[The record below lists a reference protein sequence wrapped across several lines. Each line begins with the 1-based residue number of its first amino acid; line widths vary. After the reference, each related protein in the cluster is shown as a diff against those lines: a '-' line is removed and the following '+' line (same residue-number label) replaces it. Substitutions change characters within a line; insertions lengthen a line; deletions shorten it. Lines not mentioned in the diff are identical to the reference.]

1 MVTCAVCDWPSKVK
15 VRSKAVGSNIP
26 LPPDEKVRCA
36 TFQVV
41 GFWAFALLTRNVP
54 VWPFPQWN
62 IPDNAVGALPHTP
75 RCHDCHVERHEASL
89 PGRRGRSRE
98 FVLMGVR
105 PSTPQPATDRRRR
118 VRLRTVA
125 RRLCAGC
132 ATLIPEGISHCP
144 ACETTRGAIPQPA
157 SANRGGCPTNR
168 GHSSPGYGAAHRR
181 ETTRW
186 KPHAHAGLVDCASL
200 CADNPSLRPVQQC
213 GLGRNGAGP
222 LAEVATDLAAGSQ
235 RVEPPRT
242 AGRGTVMG

>member
-1 MVTCAVCDWPSKVK
+1 MCRFGRF
-15 VRSKAVGSNIP
+15 RSGTSP
-26 LPPDEKVRCA
+26 TTR
-36 TFQVV
+36 
-41 GFWAFALLTRNVP
+41 WAHC
-54 VWPFPQWN
+54 
-62 IPDNAVGALPHTP
+62 HTP
-75 RCHDCHVERHEASL
+75 HGATIVMLSVTKL
-89 PGRRGRSRE
+89 VSRSSWAQP
-98 FVLMGVR
+98 GVR
-105 PSTPQPATDRRRR
+105 PDAPPALHPQPATDRPRR

-157 SANRGGCPTNR
+157 SANRGGAPTNR